1 MNKKDT
7 KLNEHSV
14 KVNNRNL
21 KTGEELFTTRELYLY
36 SFLETRT
43 NIRGL
48 VETSLSLINRK
59 IKFVKTEYR
68 NKKIIKET
76 LESLQDKIAINI
88 VEEDGEI
95 YDIEMFE
102 IEDNFT
108 FVEYS
113 KVEELREE
121 ELFIYTIVKRFEDYG
136 EYSLSYSR
144 WSELL
149 QCSKSHAINTVN
161 KAVENKVIYKKVNNY
176 TDKTINNQKIQ
187 ETSTYSLNPF
197 AKDIKS
203 EEESQEDT
211 GTSADDEPLVVQS
224 QKEELQLEQPQQQ
237 QAPQPA
243 QVQQPQAPQQNQ
255 PDTSQSQN
263 QNGLSDINAM
273 LEKELNGRESQ
284 EQEVESQNENLQLNN
299 EAKESKEDTRDN
311 LSSNSMITEKDPDI
325 EKNKPIGG
333 FISIVPRD
341 KSKYSLTEE
350 EEKQYSKYKTKLE
363 EKINTEK
370 DERDSNRERLERIQI
385 RLYQTEKE
393 YSEDEARAAAET
405 NKSNQKQK
413 DEEDMNRLKVEYEI
427 ELEDYIKQLASI
439 NVV

>member
-1 MNKKDT
+1 MDKKDT

-21 KTGEELFTTRELYLY
+21 KAGEELFTTRELYLY

-76 LESLQDKIAINI
+76 LESLRDKIAINI
-88 VEEDGEI
+88 IEEDGEI

-121 ELFIYTIVKRFEDYG
+121 ELFIYTIVKRFEDFG
-136 EYSLSYSR
+136 EYNLSYSK

-149 QCSKSHAINTVN
+149 RCSKSHAVNTIN

-187 ETSTYSLNPF
+187 ETSTYSLNNF

-203 EEESQEDT
+203 EEESQEEPKQQKQQEDT
-211 GTSADDEPLVVQS
+211 ETSTDNEPLVVQHEKIEETKEQENTDTS
-224 QKEELQLEQPQQQ
+224 ISSETINHELEKIEQIDKEEKNNMIQCEKTKTDIEQTKYKEEQQEEQQSQL
-237 QAPQPA
+237 
-243 QVQQPQAPQQNQ
+243 
-255 PDTSQSQN
+255 DTSQSQN

-273 LEKELNGRESQ
+273 LAKELNDKKSQ
-284 EQEVESQNENLQLNN
+284 KVEVTQQQDIEQEEQQ
-299 EAKESKEDTRDN
+299 
-311 LSSNSMITEKDPDI
+311 
-325 EKNKPIGG
+325 
-333 FISIVPRD
+333 
-341 KSKYSLTEE
+341 
-350 EEKQYSKYKTKLE
+350 EEKTK
-363 EKINTEK
+363 
-370 DERDSNRERLERIQI
+370 SA
-385 RLYQTEKE
+385 
-393 YSEDEARAAAET
+393 S
-405 NKSNQKQK
+405 
-413 DEEDMNRLKVEYEI
+413 
-427 ELEDYIKQLASI
+427 DYIQNQREEFQKSLGLI
-439 NVV
+439 